1 MVYASHHL
9 LSIRPAYSWQNFIF
23 FSYCPFITPFAKNM
37 FHTYTNFLVLTLF
50 LQRYRSKPIYTM
62 DLGPIGPTKH
72 PHCVCV
78 ISVINFNHFR
88 SPCDQIQLGLKQN
101 YLFLKLRL
109 YLLSIISNIISLGLW
124 NLSAKL
130 FFCQFSKF
138 VSSTKTDTV
147 MASQNLAEVS
157 GTTTPMCVKSG
168 I

>member
-23 FSYCPFITPFAKNM
+23 FSYCPFITPFAYTK

-50 LQRYRSKPIYTM
+50 LPSYPSKLIYTM
-62 DLGPIGPTKH
+62 VQLGKLNAPITF
-72 PHCVCV
+72 CV
-78 ISVINFNHFR
+78 ISVSNFNPFR
-88 SPCDQIQLGLKQN
+88 SPSAQIQLGLIQN
-101 YLFLKLRL
+101 CLFLELRL
-109 YLLSIISNIISLGLW
+109 YLLSIISNIIYLGLW

-130 FFCQFSKF
+130 FFCQFSNF

-147 MASQNLAEVS
+147 MASPNLAEVS